1 MDDSFT
7 TTPDALNPGTGSSAG
22 DVYVFDNVFQELV
35 EFTGENS
42 TQGVVV
48 PVLAQNYSV
57 SNNSQTFTFNLR
69 PDVTFSDGTAMN
81 ATAAWF
87 SFVRNLILGQYVVAA
102 NFIFVTEYLNAS
114 AVTGMQVPWGLLNA
128 IQNVTGLPTTTNYAL
143 AQQVL
148 NNMLSNF
155 NVHNATQMAIMTYPD
170 QAYVVSGPLIFTIHE
185 IQSYPFL
192 LPDIA
197 QGWAEIIDP
206 AFVDAHGGVQAN
218 SANAYFNSNG
228 GPGTGPYEIA
238 SVGAGFS
245 DVILKANPTYW
256 ALTASNYPV
265 IAEPPKIPVIIINF
279 ALISND
285 RLEDF
290 ATNQAQISYVEF
302 PLLGQMWS
310 AYKYKQYATFNQ
322 VFDNFGLSLGTY
334 WMSMNVQKYPT
345 NITSFR
351 DAIVHAI
358 NYTQLLD
365 QTQSFNGTVY
375 AANYVGPMNPTWGK
389 YYDPGNLSNYDYNT
403 TEAINYMNQA
413 GMQGGFSVTLPNGS
427 TIGNTNDP
435 NIAPIS
441 LVYAAPISCMGVYQS
456 ELEIIQADLS
466 QIGLPLTLQ
475 PEASSVLD
483 TYTTPQASPNMQVD
497 CWGPDWPD
505 PVLQQ
510 MYDLMTPI
518 ALKTNWMNLTNVNNL
533 LASLVYDTNQTSYL
547 QGIEQGYQIDYNEAS
562 MAWLPVSDLYLL
574 VQPYV
579 HGLVFSPYVTVSGQY
594 WYNTLYYSDVS

>member
-1 MDDSFT
+1 M
-7 TTPDALNPGTGSSAG
+7 
-22 DVYVFDNVFQELV
+22 
-35 EFTGENS
+35 
-42 TQGVVV
+42 
-48 PVLAQNYSV
+48 
-57 SNNSQTFTFNLR
+57 
-69 PDVTFSDGTAMN
+69 TFSNGDAEN
-81 ATAAWF
+81 ATTAWF
-87 SFVRNLILGQYVVAA
+87 SFVRNLILGQYVVNA

-114 AVTGMQVPWGLLNA
+114 EITGMQVPWGLLNA
-128 IQNVTGLPTTTNYAL
+128 VQNVTGLPATTNYTL

-155 NVHNATQMAIMTYPD
+155 NAANATQMAIMTYPD
-170 QAYVVSGPLIFTIHE
+170 QAYVVSGPLTFTIHE

-206 AFVDAHGGVQAN
+206 SFVDAHGGVQAN
-218 SANAYFNSNG
+218 VANSYFNLNG

-256 ALTASNYPV
+256 ALNSSNYPV
-265 IAEPPKIPVIIINF
+265 VAEPPKIPVIIINF
-279 ALISND
+279 GLVSND
-285 RLEDF
+285 RLLDF
-290 ATNQAQISYVEF
+290 DTNQAQISYVEF
-302 PLLGQMWS
+302 PLLGQMWDS
-310 AYKYKQYATFNQ
+310 YKYKQYTSFDQ
-322 VFDNFGLSLGTY
+322 IFDNFNLSLGTY
-334 WMSMNVQKYPT
+334 WLSMNMQKYPT
-345 NITSFR
+345 NITDFR
-351 DAIVHAI
+351 YAVVHAI

-413 GMQGGFSVTLPNGS
+413 GIQGNFSITLPNG
-427 TIGNTNDP
+427 TAIGDTT
-435 NIAPIS
+435 APS
-441 LVYAAPISCMGVYQS
+441 LAPVSIVTAAPISCMGVYQS

-466 QIGLPLTLQ
+466 QIGLPVSIQ
-475 PEASSVLD
+475 PEASAVLD
-483 TYTTPQASPNMQVD
+483 TYTTPQSSPNMQVD

-518 ALKTNWMNLTNVNNL
+518 ALKTNWMNTTVVNNL
-533 LASLVYDTNQTSYL
+533 LASLVYDTNQTSYM
-547 QGIEQGYQIDYNEAS
+547 QGIIEGYQLDYNYAS
-562 MAWLPVSDLYLL
+562 MAWLPDPDLYLL

-579 HGLVFSPYVTVSGQY
+579 HGMVFSPYVTVSGQY
-594 WYNTLYYSDVS
+594 WYNTLYYGSS